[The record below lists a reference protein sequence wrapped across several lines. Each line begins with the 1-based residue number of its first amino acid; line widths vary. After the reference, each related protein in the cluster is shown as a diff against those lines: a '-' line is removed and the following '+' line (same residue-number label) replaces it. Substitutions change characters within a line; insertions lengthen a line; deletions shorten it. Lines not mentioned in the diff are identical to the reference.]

1 MFCTSVRQRRSFLP
15 SQEGSLTNEELE
27 EVITEIQQL
36 WPECHMVR
44 GSPWHSES
52 NGGVERVNQTVQA
65 KLGTWMRDTQSRR
78 WTVGCRII
86 MWRYNTQI
94 HCTLGNVPYRL
105 MFGQLSHVGISLLI
119 LDPDLINA
127 LCTEAQLNRV
137 IEYEGMVD
145 AWDGKPH
152 VDDTVADVFFDNMM
166 GTPLN
171 NVQEAAVDGEEV
183 TVDAGEKVATINAQ
197 EVTGVNRDLF

>member
-1 MFCTSVRQRRSFLP
+1 
-15 SQEGSLTNEELE
+15 
-27 EVITEIQQL
+27 
-36 WPECHMVR
+36 
-44 GSPWHSES
+44 
-52 NGGVERVNQTVQA
+52 
-65 KLGTWMRDTQSRR
+65 
-78 WTVGCRII
+78 
-86 MWRYNTQI
+86 
-94 HCTLGNVPYRL
+94 

-197 EVTGVNRDLF
+197 EVTGVNRDLFWAAAASACAVAGGSQNNNESLGNSDEDDKDLTLDQMGQHLQRNESNLKTTGDKNFTTWQVLQSEMSESAIVDCDYLQWMRLKEKVPIAYCMNIKNITKI